1 MSTKEDGSGQWVP
14 KDFLQT
20 FGLFKRRPELLE
32 ADEYKVTAKASQ
44 AILDMVLGRVYGK
57 KETGKVTDENVWELK
72 ALCDELGFGG
82 FEAEVQAV
90 LGDNDE
96 RLRREILCLKD
107 RLRGHDVM
115 LEQLR
120 EKPQWEV
127 ILALQR
133 QVAEL
138 ARTVDALA
146 RDVATLKER
155 KKAPVLGEFH
165 YRFNPLDGIIAYLTR
180 ECGGNVWDNGVVGGS
195 RFASAAELGLKSE
208 TIITIREPWVRYD
221 FKERRVT
228 PTSYSIKVADRW
240 PQRSWV
246 FEASNDNRWWE
257 PLDIREDNVDLRY
270 RNVTRNFSIRPVPQ
284 GSYRYIR
291 LRLTSQNDPRDEGG
305 NVLERIRGLE
315 VFGTLFC
322 DDQL

>member
-138 ARTVDALA
+138 ARTVDALS

-180 ECGGNVWDNGVVGGS
+180 ECGGNVWYNGVVNGPRAVVDFDS
-195 RFASAAELGLKSE
+195 EVE
-208 TIITIREPWVRYD
+208 TIISIKEPWIQYD

-228 PTSYSIKVADRW
+228 PTSYSIKVNDGW

-246 FEASNDNRWWE
+246 FEASKDNRWWE
-257 PLDIREDNVDLRY
+257 PLDIREDNVDLCY
-270 RNVTRNFSIRPVPQ
+270 WNVTRNFSIRPVPQ

-291 LRLTSQNDPRDEGG
+291 LRLTSQNDPRDEERGH
-305 NVLERIRGLE
+305 LELIRWLD
-315 VFGTLFC
+315 VFGTLFDC